1 MSFNTNNEGC
11 DTLYLKHSVLY
22 HATVASSKGVI
33 TCGGLNGGFWA
44 SKCLLLD
51 SNGQTSF
58 PSMTGRR
65 SNFGMVNIKGI
76 IYAIG
81 GDPSYDTMETINIET
96 GDQWQKE
103 SLPFK
108 VDEHCVVNINTT
120 IILIGGRNRQ
130 NLDVS

>member
-1 MSFNTNNEGC
+1 
-11 DTLYLKHSVLY
+11 
-22 HATVASSKGVI
+22 
-33 TCGGLNGGFWA
+33 
-44 SKCLLLD
+44 
-51 SNGQTSF
+51 
-58 PSMTGRR
+58 MTGRR

-96 GDQWQKE
+96 GNQWQKE